1 MTTARAAGSPTEKG
15 PVMTASSQTTPGRND
30 RVMEGHGSGSE
41 IVQPRRLIGTDDDR
55 FIERIETFSGCDEA
69 RDWAL
74 ALKEELSLWQ
84 AGDLR
89 WEEMSTKLL
98 LSGPPGTGKS
108 MFARSLCNSL
118 QVPMFATSVST
129 WLEPVSPGNIVRRIK
144 GAFAESVAHQPAI
157 LFIDGIGRRSDSNRD
172 HAYYG
177 NVVKP
182 GGRWPE

>member
-1 MTTARAAGSPTEKG
+1 
-15 PVMTASSQTTPGRND
+15 
-30 RVMEGHGSGSE
+30 
-41 IVQPRRLIGTDDDR
+41 
-55 FIERIETFSGCDEA
+55 
-69 RDWAL
+69 
-74 ALKEELSLWQ
+74 
-84 AGDLR
+84 
-89 WEEMSTKLL
+89 MSTKLL

-157 LFIDGIGRRSDSNRD
+157 LFIDGIDGIGRRSDSDRD

-177 NVVKP
+177 NALVNCLLELLDGTASTTGVIVVAATNYP
-182 GGRWPE
+182 DIIDRALFEVGQARAAYRDIQSGCHRADENPSAPFGP